1 MPNRVD
7 SKKPGHQRGALG
19 LARLSIAAIVVIL
32 LGFFVAYQFVD
43 PAPPRIITLATGPN
57 GGAYQQYGQQ
67 FAAYLEREGITVEL
81 QESAGSVENLQL
93 LQDED
98 GADIA
103 FLQGGLSAG
112 VESGSV
118 VALGSLYFEPLWVFA
133 NADAGIATIA
143 DMAGKRLAIG
153 AEGSGTRPVVRMV
166 LGAHGID
173 SSTAEFVD
181 IAPLDIAAA
190 FADERLD
197 VAFVIGAPESQS
209 VRQLVVEE
217 DIRLLGLKNA
227 DAYVRLNPY
236 VSKVTLPAG
245 VLDLRQQIPP
255 TDVTTVA
262 LTAMLVARHD
272 LHPALIDLLLVAATD
287 IHGAHS
293 VLADRGTFP
302 TPDYID
308 LPLSDEATRYF
319 RHGSPF
325 LMRYLPFWAATAID
339 RLWVMLLPLIG
350 LAIPL
355 FKLVPAA
362 YQWRIRRRLLSIY
375 SDLEHLD
382 PQFNA
387 VTGDAD
393 VMRRLD
399 ALEELDNR
407 SLFTSVP
414 REYKDDVYKLRRD
427 IDLVRRHLK
436 TGVENSADLA

>member
-1 MPNRVD
+1 
-7 SKKPGHQRGALG
+7 
-19 LARLSIAAIVVIL
+19 
-32 LGFFVAYQFVD
+32 
-43 PAPPRIITLATGPN
+43 
-57 GGAYQQYGQQ
+57 
-67 FAAYLEREGITVEL
+67 
-81 QESAGSVENLQL
+81 
-93 LQDED
+93 
-98 GADIA
+98 
-103 FLQGGLSAG
+103 
-112 VESGSV
+112 
-118 VALGSLYFEPLWVFA
+118 
-133 NADAGIATIA
+133 
-143 DMAGKRLAIG
+143 
-153 AEGSGTRPVVRMV
+153 
-166 LGAHGID
+166 
-173 SSTAEFVD
+173 
-181 IAPLDIAAA
+181 
-190 FADERLD
+190 
-197 VAFVIGAPESQS
+197 
-209 VRQLVVEE
+209 
-217 DIRLLGLKNA
+217 
-227 DAYVRLNPY
+227 
-236 VSKVTLPAG
+236 
-245 VLDLRQQIPP
+245 
-255 TDVTTVA
+255 
-262 LTAMLVARHD
+262 MLVARHD

-355 FKLVPAA
+355 FQLVPAA
-362 YQWRIRRRLLSIY
+362 YQWRIRRSLLSMY